1 MGLKFERKTGGMGP
15 AAAID
20 ACAPQSA
27 GAMPITSRK
36 SLVPWLLVGAGFPRD
51 SIRATKIR
59 SLDLTEQH
67 CRRRMALKH
76 LERLSGEVGPAVTE
90 LLC

>member
-1 MGLKFERKTGGMGP
+1 M
-15 AAAID
+15 
-20 ACAPQSA
+20 SA
-27 GAMPITSRK
+27 
-36 SLVPWLLVGAGFPRD
+36 LDFPPD
-51 SIRATKIR
+51 FIRATKIR
-59 SLDLTEQH
+59 SLGLNEQH